1 MNRVVKVLYVN
12 GNIMRRGGIEA
23 FMMNYFRN
31 IDPAKVH
38 IDFLVHGYGKGE
50 FDDEIEAKGSKILHV
65 PTKSKH
71 PIKYVKEL
79 KKIFLTGE
87 YDIVHSHVDAMSCWI
102 LKVAKKCGVKVRI
115 AHSHNTDHLTTNRL
129 KYAINEYARKNIC
142 KYATHCFACSEAA
155 GRWLFGKNTFQV
167 IPNAI
172 ECDKF
177 RFSGILRKKTREEIG
192 ICDKNIVIGHVGRF
206 DTQKNQG
213 FLIDVF
219 EELYQKNHNVRLLL
233 IGDGWMKKSIEVMV
247 REKKLQDVVNFM
259 GSQKDVNNYY
269 NAMDLFTLPSLF
281 EGLGIVLLE
290 AQINGLPAFASD
302 VVPKEVVISDNVTF
316 LPLDKQKWVSELV
329 ESITMLDSRS
339 DNYIDCE
346 KYDIHR
352 AASMLT
358 EVYIDMV
365 LKKSKE

>member
-1 MNRVVKVLYVN
+1 MDRVVKVLYVN
-12 GNIMRRGGIEA
+12 GNIMKRGGIES

-50 FDDEIEAKGSKILHV
+50 FDDEIQARGSKILHV

-71 PIKYVKEL
+71 PVRYVKEL

-102 LKVAKKCGVKVRI
+102 LRVAKECGVKVRI
-115 AHSHNTDHLTTNRL
+115 AHSHNTDHLTTNRI
-129 KYAINEYARKNIC
+129 KYAINEYARQNIC
-142 KYATHCFACSEAA
+142 KYATNCFACSESA
-155 GRWLFGKNTFQV
+155 GRWLFGENTFQV

-172 ECDKF
+172 ECERF
-177 RFSGILRKKTREEIG
+177 RFSEMSRKQIRKEIG
-192 ICDKNIVIGHVGRF
+192 VCDKNIVIGHVGRF

-219 EELYQKNHNVRLLL
+219 EKLYQKNSNVRLLL
-233 IGDGWMKKSIEVMV
+233 IGDGWMKKSIEDSV
-247 REKKLQDVVNFM
+247 RGKRLQDVVIFT

-269 NAMDLFTLPSLF
+269 NAMDLFVLPSLF

-290 AQINGLPAFASD
+290 AQINGLTVFASD
-302 VVPKEVVISDNVTF
+302 VVPKEVVISDNVRF
-316 LPLDKQKWVSELV
+316 LPLDKERWESELFD
-329 ESITMLDSRS
+329 SIAVS
-339 DNYIDCE
+339 DNRNGNYINCE
-346 KYDIHR
+346 KYEITR
-352 AASMLT
+352 AASKLT
-358 EVYIDMV
+358 EIYMEMV
-365 LKKSKE
+365 SKKVGK